1 MKNVLYT
8 FIIIVGISAALAV
21 SVLWVDFF
29 LRIFIVPTED
39 PVNVLVLGLDKDQS
53 GTRRTDVILIASLDL
68 KTKKMLMSSIPRDLM
83 IDGKKINSFYQVEGI
98 EGLKKRIENLTGL
111 NIKRYV
117 IVDYEIFK
125 FLGDELGPID
135 VFVDRPM
142 HYVDTAQGLEIDFSP
157 GYYKMKGEELL
168 AYLRFR
174 KTAEGDIGRL
184 DKQKVIIEKLAQ
196 KALKK
201 DVFSLT
207 ELYREIRKRTDFNI
221 EIGELVYMFSKI
233 KTDFSIE
240 SISFPFSIGQD
251 GNLYVDE
258 TKMPAYKESF
268 STGSKKIEEKY
279 RYYVIN
285 NSTDKTQRTGQMI
298 SEAFQKNGYSP
309 NKVFYDGVDVD
320 FKKNTVLMLR
330 DNDDL
335 KKFVSE
341 MTRKVST
348 DTTWDIVFVEDRLD
362 YITKYL
368 SIIGELTKT
377 GRQVVF
383 PIDFIV
389 ILVDNKFN

>member
-233 KTDFSIE
+233 KTDFLIE